1 MTHIQHCAAPTLSS
15 VRESVYA
22 SAFTALGLGNTADA
36 QRYFGLMLAV
46 APFDYRAWLGLAA
59 ACEQTGD
66 CRLAAN
72 FYGVASDFEPR
83 SAYCKL
89 GQARALLKL
98 GESAN
103 AATLFDEAERLSE
116 DPSLLAAVRQL
127 RGEL

>member
-1 MTHIQHCAAPTLSS
+1 
-15 VRESVYA
+15 
-22 SAFTALGLGNTADA
+22 
-36 QRYFGLMLAV
+36 MLAV
-46 APFDYRAWLGLAA
+46 SPFDYRAWLGLAA